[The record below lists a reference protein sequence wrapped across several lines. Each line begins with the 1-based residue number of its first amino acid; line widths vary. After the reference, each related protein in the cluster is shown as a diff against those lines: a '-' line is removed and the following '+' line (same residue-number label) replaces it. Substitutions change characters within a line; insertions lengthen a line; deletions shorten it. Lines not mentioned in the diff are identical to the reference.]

1 MSTITQADLETH
13 VGGATT
19 LRDLL
24 DHDGDGVADAPLVQ
38 QCLDAGEGEALSA
51 VQVAADPD
59 DPRIGG
65 SLVLKQHKLRIA
77 AYWAY
82 QIGTKGQAVPAHVV
96 NAYEETLRWLDKV
109 AGGMRT
115 LGVSPHPD
123 PSYPVEVV
131 DIDPHRVRINRRNM
145 KGFC

>member
-1 MSTITQADLETH
+1 MGALTQSDLEAH
-13 VGGATT
+13 LGGAVA

-24 DHDGDGVADAPLVQ
+24 DQDGDGTADAELVQ
-38 QCLDAGEGEALSA
+38 PCLDAGEGEALSA
-51 VQVAADPD
+51 VQVAANPD

-96 NAYEETLRWLDKV
+96 TAYEDTLRWLDKV
-109 AGGMRT
+109 VEGMRT
-115 LGVSPHPD
+115 LGVSPHPE

-131 DIDPHRVRINRRNM
+131 DIDPERTRITRRNM

>member
-1 MSTITQADLETH
+1 MNAITQGDLEAH
-13 VGGATT
+13 IGGAAT
-19 LRDLL
+19 LRELL
-24 DHDGDGVADAPLVQ
+24 DQDGDGVADAALVQ
-38 QCLDAGEGEALSA
+38 QCLDAGEGEVLSG

-65 SLVLKQHKLRIA
+65 SLVLKQHKLRVA

-82 QIGTKGQAVPAHVV
+82 QIGTKGQAVPAHIVS
-96 NAYEETLRWLDKV
+96 AYEETLRWLDKF
-109 AGGMRT
+109 ADGKRA
-115 LGVSPHPD
+115 LGIGQHPE

-131 DIDPHRVRINRRNM
+131 DIDPMRTRISRRNM